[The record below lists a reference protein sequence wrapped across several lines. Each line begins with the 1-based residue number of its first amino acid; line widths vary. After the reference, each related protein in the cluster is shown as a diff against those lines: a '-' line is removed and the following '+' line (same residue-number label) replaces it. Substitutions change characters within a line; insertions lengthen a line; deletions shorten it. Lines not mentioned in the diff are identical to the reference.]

1 MKIINYGLCKDAG
14 TRNVFQA
21 NVAHSVNYNII
32 CITSITQ
39 SCESL
44 FEEIQEEN
52 CRGITENRLKEE
64 IYVVESGTSYQGFF
78 SVLNYTLIKC

>member
-21 NVAHSVNYNII
+21 NVAHSVSNWRK
-32 CITSITQ
+32 
-39 SCESL
+39 
-44 FEEIQEEN
+44 

-64 IYVVESGTSYQGFF
+64 IYVVESGTSHQGFF